1 MKVFLTIVNGI
12 MAVGVVDPNI
22 VNGNGPGG
30 NECPNNSCY
39 EIDEI
44 GVCNV
49 KESCFRVTCTKLG
62 TGIQFKVK
70 NERKSRSVETDFW
83 FDNKFLGRLAVPELQ
98 KLSRIGCKGRALH
111 SGRERMGKRVW
122 EWYFLKTSKK
132 SSI

>member
-39 EIDEI
+39 EIDDI
-44 GVCNV
+44 GVCNA

-62 TGIQFKVK
+62 TGIQFKVR
-70 NERKSRSVETDFW
+70 NEKKSRSSPRKPTF
-83 FDNKFLGRLAVPELQ
+83 G
-98 KLSRIGCKGRALH
+98 SI
-111 SGRERMGKRVW
+111 
-122 EWYFLKTSKK
+122 TSF
-132 SSI
+132 